1 MENIGPYRLEDSV
14 FMWLTVENKIAAVL
28 NPEAPGWSFL
38 QVHPDYRSTSLEE
51 EMVSV
56 AEVEHACQ
64 DSQARRKLTVWAQER
79 DKLRKVVLMDRGYRL
94 GEEVEYQRR
103 RVMEAPISE
112 ASIPE
117 GYVIRP
123 LGGIEEVP
131 MRSWASWR
139 AFHPD
144 DNVRNYDGWR
154 WYLNIQKAPLYR
166 RDLDLVAISP
176 EGEVASFCTIWYD
189 DFSRMGYFE
198 PVGTVGVHRRKGL
211 GKAVLLE
218 GLKRLWNLGAEL
230 ACVSSYSEPAHAL
243 YSSVGFEDYEV
254 HEPWAKFL

>member
-1 MENIGPYRLEDSV
+1 MENIGPYKLEDSV
-14 FMWLTVENKIAAVL
+14 FLWLTVENKIAAVL

-38 QVHPDYRSTSLEE
+38 QVHPDYRSKSLEE
-51 EMVSV
+51 EMISV
-56 AEVEHACQ
+56 AEIEHACQ
-64 DSQARRKLTVWAQER
+64 DSKGRRKLTVWTQER
-79 DKLRKVVLMDRGYRL
+79 DKLRKEVLMDRGYRL

-103 RVMEAPISE
+103 RSMEVHVPE

-117 GYVIRP
+117 GYVIRS
-123 LGGIEEVP
+123 LGGIEELP
-131 MRSWASWR
+131 MRSWASWE

-144 DNVRNYDGWR
+144 DDAKNYEGWH

-166 RDLDLVAISP
+166 RDLDLIAIST
-176 EGEVASFCTIWYD
+176 GGDLASFCTIWYD

-198 PVGTVGVHRRKGL
+198 PVGTVNVHRRKGL

-218 GLKRLWNLGAEL
+218 GLKRLKNLGAEM

-243 YSSVGFEDYEV
+243 YSSVGFKDYTI
-254 HEPWAKFL
+254 HEPWVRLL